1 MAQTYVIT
9 IASEKGGVGKTTL
22 ATNLAIYLKGLREE
36 LPVTLLSLD
45 NHFTVDQMFQLREPA
60 AEQHVGRIFSGSRLE
75 ELVCTGQYGVDY
87 VPSNN
92 QLFEFQ
98 RHVKS
103 VDQLACSIAQA
114 KLSGVLIIDTSPM
127 LDSYT
132 RNAIF
137 AADRVIVPVKDA
149 PSLENCRHLADFLT
163 THGHSKATLKIL
175 PCLIDTRIRFAG
187 PFRNAYQLL
196 KAYAINRGY
205 RCYEGFIAKS
215 PKVDTLNTNPEGKI
229 YPVITHGRGT
239 DVHRQMLHLARQIY
253 LEYLN
258 QGPSRIEDIAV
269 GIDRQTAN
277 RQQEYR
283 ERLEQLQPGC
293 LHCGTPLPHGSVW
306 PHAYYLEN
314 GAGNYHGFIEEDC
327 LPQLLQ
333 LCYPELKGPQRQSLL
348 REVLAQPGSNSYLL
362 LRRRQ
367 LNQQKYQIDLQRL
380 DQVGDL
386 ISGRRTEVNANPDEI
401 TQGRATLL
409 QLFAAAHAD
418 QQTDRTAYLL
428 LRRTGEAPLTLLEHH
443 NYMEWLTI
451 RERIKIDHQ

>member
-1 MAQTYVIT
+1 MSQTYVIT

-22 ATNLAIYLKGLREE
+22 ATNLAVYLKGLREE

-60 AEQHVGRIFSGSRLE
+60 PEQHVGRIFSGGRLE

-92 QLFEFQ
+92 QLFEYQ
-98 RHVKS
+98 RHVKR
-103 VDQLACSIAQA
+103 VDQLARSIAQA
-114 KLSGVLIIDTSPM
+114 KVSGVLIIDTSPI

-149 PSLENCRHLADFLT
+149 PSLENCRHLADFLSAQ
-163 THGHSKATLKIL
+163 GHSKATLKIL
-175 PCLIDTRIRFAG
+175 PCLIDTRIHFTG
-187 PFRNAYQLL
+187 PFRNSYQLL

-205 RCYEGFIAKS
+205 RCYEGYIAKS
-215 PKVDTLNTNPEGKI
+215 PKVESLNTNPQGKI
-229 YPVITHGRGT
+229 YPVMTHGRGT
-239 DVHRQMLHLARQIY
+239 DVHQQMVHLARQIY
-253 LEYLN
+253 LEFLD
-258 QGPSRIEDIAV
+258 QGPNRIEDIVA
-269 GIDRQTAN
+269 GIDRQQAR

-283 ERLEQLQPGC
+283 ERLARLQPGC
-293 LHCGTPLPHGSVW
+293 LHCGSPLPHGSVW

-314 GAGNYHGFIEEDC
+314 GSGDYSGFIEEDC

-348 REVLAQPGSNSYLL
+348 REILAQPGRNSYLM
-362 LRRRQ
+362 LRRTQ
-367 LNQQKYQIDLQRL
+367 LNRQKYQIDLQRL
-380 DQVGDL
+380 DHEGDL
-386 ISGRRTEVNANPDEI
+386 ISGRRTEVNATTSEPPP
-401 TQGRATLL
+401 GRATLL
-409 QLFAAAHAD
+409 QLFAAAGAE
-418 QQTDRTAYLL
+418 RPPERSAYLL
-428 LRRTGEAPLTLLEHH
+428 LRRTGEDPLTLLEHH

-451 RERIKIDHQ
+451 RERIKID